1 MVYISILFA
10 AFAVL
15 EISNARTDKQKQRR
29 LLRQKSRASSAQQ
42 KQKTSDVEKIAG
54 YSKIQWSESFRKE
67 AKTMTG
73 FGEMIFQNGMEQGEK
88 SIVEYM
94 MKTGKYSLEE
104 ISAITGVSMETVE
117 KISAGQVY
125 GSEPRD

>member
-1 MVYISILFA
+1 
-10 AFAVL
+10 
-15 EISNARTDKQKQRR
+15 
-29 LLRQKSRASSAQQ
+29 
-42 KQKTSDVEKIAG
+42 
-54 YSKIQWSESFRKE
+54 
-67 AKTMTG
+67 MTG
-73 FGEMIFQNGMEQGEK
+73 FGEMIFQNGMEQSEK

-125 GSEPRD
+125 GANLEINKNLTKNPFLLLDSGKIKCYNIARTKEAGNNRSFRNSENDFLMIFLSRQVYTGEGGT

>member
-1 MVYISILFA
+1 
-10 AFAVL
+10 
-15 EISNARTDKQKQRR
+15 
-29 LLRQKSRASSAQQ
+29 
-42 KQKTSDVEKIAG
+42 
-54 YSKIQWSESFRKE
+54 
-67 AKTMTG
+67 MTG
-73 FGEMIFQNGMEQGEK
+73 FGEMIFQNGMEQSEK

-117 KISAGQVY
+117 KISTGQVY

>member
-15 EISNARTDKQKQRR
+15 EISNARTESGDKNNDRFWGGMKQG
-29 LLRQKSRASSAQQ
+29 L
-42 KQKTSDVEKIAG
+42 
-54 YSKIQWSESFRKE
+54 
-67 AKTMTG
+67 
-73 FGEMIFQNGMEQGEK
+73 EQGEK

-125 GSEPRD
+125 GAEPRD

>member
-15 EISNARTDKQKQRR
+15 EISNART
-29 LLRQKSRASSAQQ
+29 
-42 KQKTSDVEKIAG
+42 
-54 YSKIQWSESFRKE
+54 ESGD
-67 AKTMTG
+67 KTMTG
-73 FGEMIFQNGMEQGEK
+73 FGEMIFQNGMKQGLEQGEK

-125 GSEPRD
+125 GAEPRD

>member
-1 MVYISILFA
+1 
-10 AFAVL
+10 
-15 EISNARTDKQKQRR
+15 
-29 LLRQKSRASSAQQ
+29 
-42 KQKTSDVEKIAG
+42 
-54 YSKIQWSESFRKE
+54 
-67 AKTMTG
+67 MTG

-117 KISAGQVY
+117 KNLRGTGIWVGT
-125 GSEPRD
+125 PRLTKI

>member
-1 MVYISILFA
+1 
-10 AFAVL
+10 
-15 EISNARTDKQKQRR
+15 
-29 LLRQKSRASSAQQ
+29 
-42 KQKTSDVEKIAG
+42 
-54 YSKIQWSESFRKE
+54 
-67 AKTMTG
+67 MTG

-125 GSEPRD
+125 GAEPRDGEGGTWVGSFRFDNHDKRQTREGLAYLP